1 MLQTIRE
8 AIDNLPDK
16 SFSEFYQDYVIS
28 SQDAIINYDVSIAEK
43 HYTSLEDTTK
53 LLKGLNTLTEELKK
67 L

>member
-43 HYTSLEDTTK
+43 
-53 LLKGLNTLTEELKK
+53 LKPCFKVK
-67 L
+67 RI